1 MEIANYVDKVRL
13 MGSPAA
19 DRGILENKQLHSAT
33 NRYCCTVFAYPDV
46 IC

>member
-19 DRGILENKQLHSAT
+19 DRGSLENTQLHSAT
-33 NRYCCTVFAYPDV
+33 NRYCCTAVEYLMSS
-46 IC
+46 